1 MLRSLASFLATL
13 LERGN
18 VIERS
23 RLRATLDLAWP
34 RVVTGFARTSK
45 QTADVAMVGIVLGAP
60 AIAGLAFAYA
70 YWQLVERL
78 SLGLSGGTISLVS
91 QYYGGDQSDM
101 ANRAITQSCL
111 LATAFSL
118 PFIALFW
125 FGAEPLIGLLGAE
138 PAALEYGTI
147 YLTLLAPALLFEFY
161 NKIASRVFAGV
172 GDTFTPMVIRAGGA
186 ALNIL
191 INAVLIFGFGMGVA
205 GAAIG
210 TVVATVLIT
219 AGLAWGLLGRPYPRR
234 GSLPVRLTLSGPTI
248 DTTLLQPLVRVSTPL
263 IFQEV
268 SRAVAVFP
276 LLAIAGFFGSVVVA
290 AYEIGRRVRDL
301 MNSLSWGFSIASS
314 SLVGRHLG
322 ADEEGMATNYGD
334 EIIRFSFVA
343 YVAFASVVI
352 LFADQIALVFV
363 DDPEALSHASTFVQ
377 LAALA
382 TIGLGIDSSATG
394 ALRGAGDTRWPFY
407 GALVG
412 LYVFTIPVAYLGVI
426 TPLGV
431 AALYVA
437 MLTETYISAAI
448 TLYRYRTGA
457 WRGVSRSIRK
467 RAEQSTN

>member
-1 MLRSLASFLATL
+1 MLRSLVSFLAGL

-18 VIERS
+18 IIERS
-23 RLRATLDLAWP
+23 RLRATVDLAWP
-34 RVVTGFARTSK
+34 RVVTGFARMSK

-70 YWQLVERL
+70 YWQLVARL

-91 QYYGGDQSDM
+91 QYYGGDQPSL

-111 LATAFSL
+111 LATVFSA
-118 PFIALFW
+118 PFIVLFA
-125 FGAEPLIGLLGAE
+125 FGSEGLIGLLGAE

-161 NKIASRVFAGV
+161 NKIASRVFAGI
-172 GDTFTPMVIRAGGA
+172 GDTLTPMVIRAGGA
-186 ALNIL
+186 ALNIVL
-191 INAVLIFGFGMGVA
+191 NAILIFGLEMGVA

-219 AGLAWGLLGRPYPRR
+219 AGLAWGLFGRPYPRR
-234 GSLPVRLTLSGPTI
+234 GRLPVRLTLAGPTV
-248 DTTLLQPLVRVSTPL
+248 DMTLLRPLVRVSTPL

-268 SRAVAVFP
+268 ARAVAVFP
-276 LLAIAGFFGSVVVA
+276 LLAIAGIFGSTVVA
-290 AYEIGRRVRDL
+290 AYEIGRRIRDL

-322 ADEEGMATNYGD
+322 ANEEEIATNYGD
-334 EIIRFSFVA
+334 EIIRFSLVA
-343 YVAFASVVI
+343 YVIFASLVI
-352 LFADQIALVFV
+352 FFADSIAHLFVTDPETLSLATTFIQIA
-363 DDPEALSHASTFVQ
+363 AI
-377 LAALA
+377 A

-407 GALVG
+407 GALIG
-412 LYVFTIPVAYLGVI
+412 LYVFTLPIAYLGVI

-448 TLYRYRTGA
+448 TYYRYRTGA
-457 WRGVSRSIRK
+457 WRGVSRSIRE
-467 RAEQSTN
+467 RAGQSTD